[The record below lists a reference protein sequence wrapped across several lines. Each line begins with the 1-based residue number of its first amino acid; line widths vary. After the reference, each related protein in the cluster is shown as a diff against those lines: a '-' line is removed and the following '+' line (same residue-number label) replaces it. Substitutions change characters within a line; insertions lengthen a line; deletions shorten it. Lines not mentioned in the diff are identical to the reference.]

1 MKNVILYTFLLFIVC
16 ACQQPQSICPL
27 LEKADC
33 LLISNLQSLDHP
45 RILQD
50 WNLVQECFLKIN
62 SIPDIYRQSGQE
74 QIELNKA
81 ESIQDNFD
89 VFCIGHYLYVMI
101 SLLVI
106 ALFVCLYI
114 IYWNRFQKRVL
125 FTRHAVDVILKRE
138 AKLKQNEAMIR
149 EKVAMYNALFASS
162 QTENENKQQQL
173 DNWKKEIA
181 HLKAENERLNQEI
194 AEQKRKYIVEHSLKS
209 GKEIRKAVLLLQL
222 KERPVYI
229 EKEQWTEIFLTVDIL
244 FDNFTKR
251 LKDAY
256 PDLSN
261 IDLQYCCL
269 FKAGFSIQQIAVLL
283 MVDPKSVSRR
293 KIEIRKHM
301 HLEGKV
307 DVEKLC
313 KKF

>member
-1 MKNVILYTFLLFIVC
+1 M
-16 ACQQPQSICPL
+16 
-27 LEKADC
+27 
-33 LLISNLQSLDHP
+33 LISNLQSLDHP

-89 VFCIGHYLYVMI
+89 VFCIEHYLYVMI

-173 DNWKKEIA
+173 DN
-181 HLKAENERLNQEI
+181 
-194 AEQKRKYIVEHSLKS
+194 
-209 GKEIRKAVLLLQL
+209 
-222 KERPVYI
+222 
-229 EKEQWTEIFLTVDIL
+229 
-244 FDNFTKR
+244 
-251 LKDAY
+251 
-256 PDLSN
+256 
-261 IDLQYCCL
+261 
-269 FKAGFSIQQIAVLL
+269 
-283 MVDPKSVSRR
+283 
-293 KIEIRKHM
+293 
-301 HLEGKV
+301 
-307 DVEKLC
+307 
-313 KKF
+313 